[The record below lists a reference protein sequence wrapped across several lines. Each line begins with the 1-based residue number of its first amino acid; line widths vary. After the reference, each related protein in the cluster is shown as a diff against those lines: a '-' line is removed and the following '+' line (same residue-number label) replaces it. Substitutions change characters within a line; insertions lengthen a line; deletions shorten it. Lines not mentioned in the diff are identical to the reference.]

1 MDLAVA
7 DKVFPV
13 RFFWVLNTLP
23 KTDKETPSI
32 ADEVAT
38 LRTIPASSSDGSFKK
53 GFVSKRLFFFII

>member
-38 LRTIPASSSDGSFKK
+38 LRTIPASSSDGSFK
-53 GFVSKRLFFFII
+53 